1 MDGLAWLNVPSRYG
15 TLHRRRGHGEHQKW
29 RNQTLLLLG
38 TAEGT
43 RDRRGDGEEWSMVRM
58 REVLVMS
65 EQITLDEL
73 LKLVGVE
80 KIGGKWNLRAII
92 GDVSGDCCGS
102 IGGNVWGNIGGSV
115 EGDIE
120 GDVIGDVFGN
130 VVGNVQRCSRPE

>member
-1 MDGLAWLNVPSRYG
+1 VDGLSWLNVPSRYG
-15 TLHRRRGHGEHQKW
+15 TLHRRRGHGEYQG
-29 RNQTLLLLG
+29 RRDQTLLLLG
-38 TAEGT
+38 TTEGT

-73 LKLVGVE
+73 LKLVRVE

-92 GDVSGDCCGS
+92 GDVSGDCLGS
-102 IGGNVWGNIGGSV
+102 IGGDVWGNIGGSV

-120 GDVIGDVFGN
+120 GHVVGDIWGIAFGN
-130 VVGNVQRCSRPE
+130 VHRCSRPE